1 MADKSTQYLRNTTGY
16 NSGDWGRDNR
26 GWDDGPQVQE
36 QAQQDSIISD
46 EQAKALDDTLAKGL
60 GVILCL
66 AVMILAIPAL
76 LGLLI
81 GFAVSYSLFRF
92 IRYRA
97 HFIAGINAV
106 LTVILGVLFMATG
119 GINRIVAGYMSIY
132 HNIKSGLAGPIEA
145 VATGIGASA
154 VPLAFLGII
163 IGLWVGL
170 GFAVMQIRKMR
181 NSPWLVESDS
191 LASNK
196 WMHDF
201 TYRMSPFEK
210 IKERKTIE
218 GIKNDTLIPYNRED
232 LTPLGIETEP
242 LEKSSDPTKNKS
254 YQVVCRAEDEVPK
267 HTMVTGAAGS
277 GKTVTLKSLMTRDIQ
292 RGNTIF
298 VIDCKKDP
306 EVAEFMS
313 RMARDNGRNF
323 YHYSADLPYK
333 IQGNVEGPS
342 SYDPISGLSPDKRVD
357 MLLNIRKWDSSADV
371 YRQMQQTYLA
381 KVFKTLEV
389 AEDHDILKQVKQ
401 IDPTQGEMWTFT
413 QMLDRNIYNAVVTK
427 MADIDDPQ
435 AQYVRQQ
442 ASQLNAQLSPQA
454 ARTPE
459 GKAVQNAQQELQS
472 KMSGLMV
479 SSYGRWLKGGYGGG
493 SGKIIDISKLSS
505 EPGNVVLFSI
515 DAAQEGDI
523 GSTIGALICS
533 DLANMT
539 ETRKNLGQTNP
550 ISVYIDEFQSLP
562 PDCVK
567 SMLQKARSAG
577 VGLTLAFQSLDQI
590 SAATGDDTYIK
601 SLLDTCSNFIFHS
614 GSNYDTGLMAAKIIG
629 DHEVT
634 KYVVGRRNETKIG
647 AFNWLNNRDL
657 QVSQHTE
664 RQWLVD
670 PSSFAKLSM
679 PNKQND
685 YLSEAIVIKKASSD
699 PIDEGRVGASAH
711 KVRMIAP
718 DVAIHEWFD
727 VNAPAIDIDAPM
739 AIRVKSK
746 ALAQDIN
753 QAHAAVRSG
762 EVDQA
767 ELELSNQDP
776 MSKMQARM
784 SREADRLMSQTVDD
798 HSETSTVES
807 EDGAWDR
814 YKNYRRNQTGQNHGP
829 TSDRMMNQNPALTR
843 NQHGPTSARAMNQ
856 QRHGG
861 DPMDDGDL
869 TIRSN
874 GMSMP
879 TPESMGNGVSI
890 PTPRGGAIPNPSNSN
905 NNGQRRK
912 PNLNGRL
919 NRRVT
924 NNGSPADAGSQGMPT
939 PSSGRPVHRVP
950 GPVGEDSP
958 RPRRR
963 PRGGLSLDDV

>member
-357 MLLNIRKWDSSADV
+357 ILLNIRKWDSSAAF

-515 DAAQEGDI
+515 DAAQEDDI

-550 ISVYIDEFQSLP
+550 VSVYIDEFQSLP

-798 HSETSTVES
+798 HSETSTVEF

-829 TSDRMMNQNPALTR
+829 TSARMMNQNPALTR

-856 QRHGG
+856 QRRGG

-874 GMSMP
+874 GMSMS
-879 TPESMGNGVSI
+879 TPESMGNGASI

-924 NNGSPADAGSQGMPT
+924 NNESPADAGSQGMPT

-950 GPVGEDSP
+950 GPVGKDSP

>member
-1 MADKSTQYLRNTTGY
+1 MVDKSTGYLRNATGY
-16 NSGDWGRDNR
+16 NSGDWGKDNR

-36 QAQQDSIISD
+36 QPHQDSIIGD

-60 GVILCL
+60 GLVFGLIFVIAALPALAGILVTFL
-66 AVMILAIPAL
+66 AV
-76 LGLLI
+76 
-81 GFAVSYSLFRF
+81 YSLFRF
-92 IRYRA
+92 AHYRA
-97 HFIAGINAV
+97 HFIAGIGAV
-106 LTVILGVLFMATG
+106 ASLVLGVLFMATG
-119 GINRIVAGYMSIY
+119 GVSRILAGYISIY
-132 HNIKSGLAGPIEA
+132 HNIKDGLAGPVEA
-145 VATGIGASA
+145 VKTGLGASFM
-154 VPLAFLGII
+154 PLMFLGMI
-163 IGLWVGL
+163 IGVWVAFVL
-170 GFAVMQIRKMR
+170 IVMQIRKMR

-201 TYRMSPFEK
+201 TYRMSPLEQLKKEK
-210 IKERKTIE
+210 TVE
-218 GIKNDTLIPYNRED
+218 GIKADTFKPYRRDD

-242 LEKSSDPTKNKS
+242 LEKSSDPTKNHS

-313 RMARDNGRNF
+313 RMARDHGRNF

-333 IQGNVEGPS
+333 IQGNMEGPS

-389 AEDHDILKQVKQ
+389 AEEHGILDQVSQ
-401 IDPTQGEMWTFT
+401 IDTTQGEMWTFT
-413 QMLDRNIYNAVVTK
+413 QMLDRNVYNAVVTK
-427 MADIDDPQ
+427 MANLDDPQ
-435 AQYVRQQ
+435 AVYVRQQ

-505 EPGNVVLFSI
+505 ETGNVILFSI

-634 KYVVGRRNETKIG
+634 KYIVGRRNETKIG

-685 YLSEAIVIKKASSD
+685 FLSEAIVIKKASGD

-746 ALAQDIN
+746 ALAQDIRA
-753 QAHAAVRSG
+753 AHEAVRSG
-762 EVDQA
+762 A
-767 ELELSNQDP
+767 LEQDGWNP
-776 MSKMQARM
+776 PDHTQEPHGTEDGV
-784 SREADRLMSQTVDD
+784 EA
-798 HSETSTVES
+798 

-814 YKNYRRNQTGQNHGP
+814 YKDYRRNRVSQ
-829 TSDRMMNQNPALTR
+829 D
-843 NQHGPTSARAMNQ
+843 GPTSARRANGSTSARQDDRPTSARQMNRQ
-856 QRHGG
+856 SGVSM
-861 DPMDDGDL
+861 P
-869 TIRSN
+869 
-874 GMSMP
+874 MP
-879 TPESMGNGVSI
+879 TPDGASMDGRTRSSGGQGAGR
-890 PTPRGGAIPNPSNSN
+890 PAPQGRRTPNV
-905 NNGQRRK
+905 QRRR

-919 NRRVT
+919 HDQV
-924 NNGSPADAGSQGMPT
+924 NGGAQGNHT
-939 PSSGRPVHRVP
+939 GRPDEQERPVQRVP
-950 GPVGEDSP
+950 GPVGEDAP
-958 RPRRR
+958 RPHRRS
-963 PRGGLSLDDV
+963 RGGLSLDDV